1 MSEQYFTTARPVKA
15 ACYIV
20 NLGGDK
26 VRVRATHSGIL
37 ALLRGIIL
45 PYPRRM
51 PPSLPQNGLQMGT
64 TAMREVRA

>member
-1 MSEQYFTTARPVKA
+1 MSKEYFTTARPVKA

-45 PYPRRM
+45 PYPRRT
-51 PPSLPQNGLQMGT
+51 PSLPQSGLQMGT

>member
-1 MSEQYFTTARPVKA
+1 MSKQYFTTARPVKA
-15 ACYIV
+15 VCYIV

-45 PYPRRM
+45 PYPRRT